1 MKPNSN
7 ATEITMT
14 LNATNIL
21 LRHNYIAIHPTT
33 GEGIELAGE
42 EARATVLMNLAYYGR
57 GLSVE
62 GYKAFLQL
70 GKGSIVDFWVGVE
83 KELKDI
89 TGADRKMGDFVVYKN
104 FPKEV
109 LDKDAAAYWIPQI
122 LMYWGFPKDIFT
134 DEVKPRPKMDK
145 QPPATVL
152 KLAKKDTLQSILNSH
167 VQSPAR
173 WKDQEFQE
181 VLFLSDT
188 LPVNFAKLAFKENL
202 VKLATHFMTTG
213 RKVNITT
220 ATDVL
225 RLAAG
230 LSDGDVSL
238 RENFKFKSFKKPMRR
253 FLLSILEGCAN
264 LDEDVARRPE
274 LFKRLFHN
282 LHAGDYKR
290 SYPRVIKVM
299 DDLYKDRLETFNGK
313 VENMLTAKNPE
324 VLELLAGRPG
334 DFRRRLVHTLNL
346 FGKKAAQAFTAES
359 VLSKLTVNQLVA
371 TRSFLG
377 MVNERKT
384 RIFPPK
390 GNWSLAKFGEPRPVA
405 KTSLKIV
412 DKALGA
418 ALAERV
424 PAVGVLDPATSKI
437 KLPSNG
443 EEGPYNR
450 GTVFPIPEG
459 TDFIRTASY
468 WNVKAM
474 SYTWFDNG
482 WNFFDQNWNPVGAC
496 CWSNPKFPGTRWGQK
511 ANDPKTGAVFSG
523 DPTIATG
530 KACQMIDLY
539 PEQLR
544 AAGVRYAVWSVL
556 CYSGMTFNQAEEVFA
571 AFQWG
576 KDANKGK
583 LFEPARCQLAIPLK
597 GEQLTKYV
605 VLIDLDKNEMIYLD
619 AGLKSS
625 VRSAESNGPLLQ
637 KNLPAFMEY
646 IKALPSVHDLF
657 RESVDESSKTQIL
670 YSDKD
675 AELKGES
682 AYVFRQENKESKFKS
697 LDINSL
703 LT

>member
-1 MKPNSN
+1 
-7 ATEITMT
+7 MT

-21 LRHNYIAIHPTT
+21 LRHNLIDITPTS
-33 GEGIELAGE
+33 GEDIQLAGD

-57 GLSVE
+57 GLSTE

-70 GKGSIVDFWVGVE
+70 GKGSIVDFWARIE
-83 KELKDI
+83 PELKDI

-109 LDKDAAAYWIPQI
+109 LDKDAAAYWIPQL
-122 LMYWGFPKDIFT
+122 LMYWGFPKDYFT
-134 DEVKPRPKMDK
+134 DPVVARPKMDK
-145 QPPATVL
+145 QPAVTVL
-152 KLAKKDTLQSILNSH
+152 KLSKKDTLKSILDSH

-181 VLFLSDT
+181 VVFLSET
-188 LPVNFAKLAFKENL
+188 LPVNFAKLVFKENL
-202 VKLATHFMTTG
+202 VKLATHFMTSG

-238 RENFKFKSFKKPMRR
+238 RTKFKFKSFKKPMRR

-264 LDEDVARRPE
+264 LEEDVARRPE
-274 LFKRLFHN
+274 LFKRLLHN
-282 LHAGDYKR
+282 LHAGDFKR
-290 SYPRVIKVM
+290 SYPRVIKVA
-299 DDLYKDRLETFNGK
+299 DDLYKDRLVTFNGK
-313 VENMLTAKNPE
+313 VESMLLAKNSE
-324 VLELLAGRPG
+324 VLDVLSTRPG
-334 DFRRRLVHTLNL
+334 DFRRRLVHTLDL
-346 FGKKAAQAFTAES
+346 FGKQAAQAFTSAD

-377 MVNERKT
+377 MANERKA

-390 GNWSLAKFGEPRPVA
+390 GNWSLAKFGEPRPVT
-405 KTSLKIV
+405 KSSLKII
-412 DKALGA
+412 DKALAA
-418 ALAERV
+418 ALRERV
-424 PAVGVLDPATSKI
+424 PAVGVLDPATSKV
-437 KLPSNG
+437 KLPNNG
-443 EEGPYNR
+443 EEGPYTR

-468 WNVKAM
+468 WNVNAKG
-474 SYTWFDNG
+474 YTWFDNG
-482 WNFFDQNWNPVGAC
+482 WNFFSDDWKPVGAC
-496 CWSNPKFPGTRWGQK
+496 CWSSPKFPGHRWDMK
-511 ANDPKTGAVFSG
+511 ANDQNTGAVFSG
-523 DPTIATG
+523 DPTIAKG

-556 CYSGMTFNQAEEVFA
+556 CYSGMTFNDAEEVFA

-576 KDANKGK
+576 KDANKGR

-597 GEQLTKYV
+597 GQQLTKYV

-657 RESVDESSKTQIL
+657 RESVDAGSNTKIL

-675 AELKGES
+675 ASLRGES
-682 AYVFRQENKESKFKS
+682 AYVFKQENKDSKYKS
-697 LDINSL
+697 VDLNGL
-703 LT
+703 LAK

>member
-1 MKPNSN
+1 
-7 ATEITMT
+7 MT

-21 LRHNYIAIHPTT
+21 LRHNYIEIVPTT

-145 QPPATVL
+145 QPPVTVL
-152 KLAKKDTLQSILNSH
+152 KLAKKDTLKSILDSH
-167 VQSPAR
+167 VQSSAR

-202 VKLATHFMTTG
+202 VKLATHFMTSG

-238 RENFKFKSFKKPMRR
+238 RTAFKFKSFKKPMRR

-264 LDEDVARRPE
+264 LEEDVARRPE

-282 LHAGDYKR
+282 LHAGDFKR

-299 DDLYKDRLETFNGK
+299 DDLYKDRLVTFNGK
-313 VENMLTAKNPE
+313 VENMLLAKNPE
-324 VLELLAGRPG
+324 VLDVLSTRPG
-334 DFRRRLVHTLNL
+334 DFRRRLVHMLNL
-346 FGKKAAQAFTAES
+346 FGKKAAQAFTS
-359 VLSKLTVNQLVA
+359 DDVLGKLTVNQIVA

-390 GNWSLAKFGEPRPVA
+390 GNWSLAKMGEPRPVA
-405 KTSLKIV
+405 KTVLKVV
-412 DKALGA
+412 DKALAA
-418 ALAERV
+418 ALAIRV
-424 PAVGVLDPATSKI
+424 PAVGVLDPATSMV
-437 KLPSNG
+437 KLPNNG
-443 EEGPYNR
+443 EEGPYAR

-459 TDFIRTASY
+459 IDFIRTASY
-468 WNVKAM
+468 WNVNAR

-482 WNFFDQNWNPVGAC
+482 WNFFSDDWKPVGAC
-496 CWSNPKFPGTRWGQK
+496 CWSNPFFPSRGYSWSERHK
-511 ANDPKTGAVFSG
+511 LLDKNTGAVFSG

-556 CYSGMTFNQAEEVFA
+556 CYSGMTFNKAEEVFA

-576 KDANKGK
+576 KDANRGK

-657 RESVDESSKTQIL
+657 RESVDASSTTQIL

-675 AELKGES
+675 AELKGGS
-682 AYVFRQENKESKFKS
+682 AYVFRQENKESKYKS
-697 LDINSL
+697 VDLNGL
-703 LT
+703 LAK

>member
-1 MKPNSN
+1 MTRNST
-7 ATEITMT
+7 ATENTMS

-21 LRHNYIAIHPTT
+21 LRHNLIAIPASN
-33 GEGIELAGE
+33 GEAGQD
-42 EARATVLMNLAYYGR
+42 AVATVLMNLSHYGR

-62 GYKAFLQL
+62 GYKALIKL
-70 GKGSIVDFWVGVE
+70 NAVELADWWVSVE
-83 KELKDI
+83 PELKDI
-89 TGADRKMGDFVVYKN
+89 TGANRKMGDFVVYKN

-122 LMYWGFPKDIFT
+122 LMYWGFSKEFFT
-134 DEVKPRPKMDK
+134 DPVLPREKMNK
-145 QPPATVL
+145 QPAVTVL
-152 KLAKKDTLQSILNSH
+152 KLAKKDSLKSILDSH
-167 VQSPAR
+167 VQSSAR

-188 LPVNFAKLAFKENL
+188 LPVNFAKLVFKENL
-202 VKLATHFMTTG
+202 VKLATHFMTSG

-238 RENFKFKSFKKPMRR
+238 RLKFKFKSFKKPMRR

-264 LDEDVARRPE
+264 LEEDVARRPE

-282 LHAGDYKR
+282 LHAGDFKR

-299 DDLYKDRLETFNGK
+299 DDLYKDRLVTFNGK
-313 VENMLTAKNPE
+313 VEGMLTAKNPE
-324 VLELLAGRPG
+324 VLELLASRPG
-334 DFRRRLVHTLNL
+334 DFRRRLVHTLDI
-346 FGKKAAQAFTAES
+346 FGKRAAKAFTAAD
-359 VLSKLTVNQLVA
+359 VLGKLTVNQLVA

-377 MVNERKT
+377 MANERKT

-405 KTSLKIV
+405 KANLKIV
-412 DKALGA
+412 DKALAA
-418 ALAERV
+418 ALHERV

-437 KLPSNG
+437 KLPNNG
-443 EEGPYNR
+443 EEGPYAR
-450 GTVFPIPEG
+450 GTVFPITEG
-459 TDFIRTASY
+459 IDFIRTASY
-468 WNVKAM
+468 WDVTAGR
-474 SYTWFDNG
+474 YTWFDNG

-496 CWSNPKFPGTRWGQK
+496 CWSSPKFPGHRWDQK

-539 PEQLR
+539 PPQLR

-556 CYSGMTFNQAEEVFA
+556 CYSGMTFNNANEVFA

-576 KDANKGK
+576 KDANRGK
-583 LFEPARCQLAIPLK
+583 
-597 GEQLTKYV
+597 V
-605 VLIDLDKNEMIYLD
+605 
-619 AGLKSS
+619 S
-625 VRSAESNGPLLQ
+625 SAERNGPLLQ
-637 KNLPAFMEY
+637 KNLPAFLEY

-657 RESVDESSKTQIL
+657 RESVDAGSNTQIL

-675 AELKGES
+675 AKLRGDS
-682 AYVFRQENKESKFKS
+682 AYVFKQENKESKFKS
-697 LDINSL
+697 VDLNGL
-703 LT
+703 LAK